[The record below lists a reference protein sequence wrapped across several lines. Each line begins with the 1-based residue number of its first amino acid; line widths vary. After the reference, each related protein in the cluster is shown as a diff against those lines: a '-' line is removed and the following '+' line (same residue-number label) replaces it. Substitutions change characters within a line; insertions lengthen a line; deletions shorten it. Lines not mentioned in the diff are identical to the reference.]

1 MSTHDSDQMT
11 IVAST
16 QPHNQLDNLHND
28 VVDGN
33 VDEFDK
39 EPNEPHDEKAYCRGK
54 GNSLKLC
61 REKQQTELNVRSVI
75 STLSIRSEG
84 CQKSAHISRDTDF
97 AWLVQHTKHSVKKAR
112 AYKQGSAFVS
122 NAWPISVLDGC
133 LKAYLLSQA
142 LYTSLQ
148 VASSPWQT
156 ASGAQR
162 RGELGPLSFDKYA
175 NHYHRVRVH
184 FEDVPAVNTYGRKRL
199 LGYCVIEYRQL
210 PMCCNMYTHLI
221 CWRFEQTANKFICEK
236 MAKS

>member
-1 MSTHDSDQMT
+1 MHMQYKQNTIHKTGYTPHQKPNHNYLLLTDTHTAHVAMSTHDSDQMT

-61 REKQQTELNVRSVI
+61 KEKQQTELNVRSVI

-97 AWLVQHTKHSVKKAR
+97 A
-112 AYKQGSAFVS
+112 
-122 NAWPISVLDGC
+122 
-133 LKAYLLSQA
+133 
-142 LYTSLQ
+142 
-148 VASSPWQT
+148 
-156 ASGAQR
+156 
-162 RGELGPLSFDKYA
+162 
-175 NHYHRVRVH
+175 
-184 FEDVPAVNTYGRKRL
+184 
-199 LGYCVIEYRQL
+199 
-210 PMCCNMYTHLI
+210 
-221 CWRFEQTANKFICEK
+221 
-236 MAKS
+236 